1 MDKTMAL
8 VTLGCKVNQYDT
20 QAMRELLAQAGYREV
35 PFEEKADV
43 YVVNTCTVTATGDQ
57 KSRQMIGRAHH
68 TNPEALIVVAGC
80 YAQRAAEEAAAIP
93 GVGLVLG
100 TQDRGK
106 IAQLVAQAAAQKGG
120 ARLAVDT
127 LEKKGLPYE
136 GLRVTQSQAHTR
148 ANLKIQEGCRQFCT
162 YCIIPYVR
170 GPLRS
175 RAVEDAA
182 QEAERLVAAGHREI
196 VLTGIHL
203 TSYGLDGEE
212 KGRFKGEQLLELLGR
227 LEAIP
232 GLARV
237 RMGSVEPQLLHS
249 RFIEGLR
256 LLKKLCPHWHV
267 SLQSGSA
274 GVLSRM
280 RRTYGP
286 EEYLAALERLR
297 AAFPGVAITTDVMCG
312 FPGETE
318 QEHRESLAFVERAAF
333 SRIHVF
339 TYSPRAGTPAAQ
351 MPLQVP
357 RAEKKRRT
365 HEMLRLGE
373 RLEAAYME
381 GLLDTVQEVLFE
393 TPVEGMAD
401 TSAGYTPSYVHVRC
415 TGAAPGELAKVKI
428 ISRQGEFL
436 TGQAVKG

>member
-1 MDKTMAL
+1 MYK
-8 VTLGCKVNQYDT
+8 
-20 QAMRELLAQAGYREV
+20 
-35 PFEEKADV
+35 
-43 YVVNTCTVTATGDQ
+43 
-57 KSRQMIGRAHH
+57 RQ
-68 TNPEALIVVAGC
+68 
-80 YAQRAAEEAAAIP
+80 
-93 GVGLVLG
+93 
-100 TQDRGK
+100 
-106 IAQLVAQAAAQKGG
+106 
-120 ARLAVDT
+120 
-127 LEKKGLPYE
+127 
-136 GLRVTQSQAHTR
+136 
-148 ANLKIQEGCRQFCT
+148 
-162 YCIIPYVR
+162 
-170 GPLRS
+170 
-175 RAVEDAA
+175 
-182 QEAERLVAAGHREI
+182 
-196 VLTGIHL
+196 
-203 TSYGLDGEE
+203 
-212 KGRFKGEQLLELLGR
+212 
-227 LEAIP
+227 
-232 GLARV
+232 
-237 RMGSVEPQLLHS
+237 
-249 RFIEGLR
+249 
-256 LLKKLCPHWHV
+256 LKKLCPHWHV

-373 RLEAAYME
+373 QLEAAYME

-428 ISRQGEFL
+428 ISRQGEYL